1 MTSQV
6 RLVVGHDDQMESAG
20 RDDRLAAG
28 ADVLLARR
36 VRLHRGDGYPE
47 KIAHARTANI
57 ATNAITTA
65 TMSAVLF
72 SWSRNGLNPI
82 C

>member
-1 MTSQV
+1 MPVPSEV
-6 RLVVGHDDQMESAG
+6 GLVVGHDNQMKRAD
-20 RDDRLAAG
+20 RDDGLAAR

-36 VRLHRGDGYPE
+36 VGLHGGDGHPE

-57 ATNAITTA
+57 ATNATTKA

-72 SWSRNGLNPI
+72 S
-82 C
+82 

>member
-1 MTSQV
+1 
-6 RLVVGHDDQMESAG
+6 VVGHDNQVKRAD
-20 RDDRLAAG
+20 RDDGLAAR

-36 VRLHRGDGYPE
+36 VGLYGGDGHPE

-57 ATNAITTA
+57 ATNATTKA

-72 SWSRNGLNPI
+72 S
-82 C
+82 